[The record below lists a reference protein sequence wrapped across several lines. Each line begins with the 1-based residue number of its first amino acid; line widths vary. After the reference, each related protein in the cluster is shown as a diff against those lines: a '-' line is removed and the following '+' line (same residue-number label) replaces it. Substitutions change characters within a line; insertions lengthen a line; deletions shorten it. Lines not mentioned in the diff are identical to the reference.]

1 MRLDFNEVP
10 DYASILEKSYQSVN
24 RSYEER
30 EAAEKRNDEVRIKNA
45 GVPLK
50 LLEAIAQLTPK
61 AKKLADGM
69 KVQQQ
74 KRQQKEFNKEK
85 YSNLSVEQL
94 TAIEEREKL
103 GKKFVRDEY
112 FAKLKVAEKLKDE
125 GKIIEALDTID
136 SSTYKKIKY
145 GARNAIL
152 KNHLAGS
159 FERFNEKA
167 GDLTGLSS
175 VDKKEKYRKFRQGDT
190 DDYDK
195 WGDAF
200 QTAITKHY
208 DEEIKLLGVEWDK
221 QEVKKKDQENDGERR
236 LILAGI
242 LKYDSDQ
249 EGRQNFQTNVMEHIE
264 TVKNE
269 KGYKTFGEAYK
280 FVMRDALE
288 MVKIGQI
295 KPEIARKL
303 EALYILHRGKKGAP
317 KELILESHSKMLAEI
332 NWDKELHD
340 AEVEYYEIEEE
351 KADNYENSKIADM
364 KQMRKDNNGSF
375 TEKMLADFLRD
386 NWDDDT
392 YGLPSAEVTGFATD
406 EDKNDE
412 DLKPYLQIQWDRGRL
427 TEDMV
432 YKLKSAEERETW
444 MPRVGTTS
452 PNGVSDKNLT
462 DAISASKDMREDLAT
477 TKGFKLKG
485 NKTVL
490 GNVQKNAEWYFP
502 GLYADARRD
511 SNSDADAY
519 IKATEQMK
527 AIIATGRWDTLQSAS
542 TDVNERKRNLSL
554 AQGQLKNDMTVV
566 KTSII
571 AGTEDILEEAAELH
585 KKNVAHPMYVQ
596 LANEIRIDGIRPH
609 PLALQ
614 EEQLK
619 VRSKLM
625 DAGEPVKSVVLQ
637 AWEAM
642 PETSRELLSAHQSEA
657 RLARAKILAF
667 YGGEGN
673 VGDGVID
680 YSDPAISSL
689 ADEILKNE
697 DGKYDDVL
705 YTEGLD
711 LGSEDVGADAVFD
724 KKEQVFSPPKVRQ
737 LTKQEEMRRKMRKHS
752 DGQAAEDLKEFIR
765 SGLRL
770 PGILLKD
777 IFATEAAALNYLET
791 AIEERE
797 QEVKDRRD
805 KFPTKNRKR
814 Y

>member
-24 RSYEER
+24 RSYAER
-30 EAAEKRNDEVRIKNA
+30 EEAERRNDEVRIKNA
-45 GVPLK
+45 GMPLK
-50 LLEAIAQLTPK
+50 MIEAIAQFAPK
-61 AKKLADGM
+61 AKKLADGL
-69 KVQQQ
+69 KLQQE
-74 KRQQKEFNKEK
+74 KRQQKEFNKSK
-85 YSNLSVEQL
+85 FANYTIDQL
-94 TAIEEREKL
+94 KAVEEREKL
-103 GKKFVRDEY
+103 GNKFVRDEY
-112 FAKLKVAEKLKDE
+112 FAKIKVAKKINEE

-145 GARNAIL
+145 GLRNALI
-152 KNHLAGS
+152 KNHKAGS
-159 FERFNEKA
+159 LERFNKEA
-167 GDLTGLSS
+167 GDISGLSLE
-175 VDKKEKYRKFRQGDT
+175 DKQRAYQIFRDKDTEPFMEYGD
-190 DDYDK
+190 
-195 WGDAF
+195 GF
-200 QTAITKHY
+200 QKDLQEHY
-208 DEEIKLLGVEWDK
+208 DAEEKLFMAENKKVYQEQWLEK
-221 QEVKKKDQENDGERR
+221 QNGERR
-236 LILAGI
+236 EILKGI

-249 EGRQNFQTNVMEHIE
+249 EGRQNFQNNVMEHIE

-269 KGYKTFGEAYK
+269 KGYNTFGEAYK

-288 MVKIGQI
+288 MVKSGEI

-364 KQMRKDNNGSF
+364 RQMRKDNGSF
-375 TEKMLADFLRD
+375 TEKDLADFLRN
-386 NWDDDT
+386 NWDYDT
-392 YGLPSAEVTGFATD
+392 YGTPSAEVTGFPTD
-406 EDKNDE
+406 EDQNDE
-412 DLKPYLQIQWDRGRL
+412 DLKPYLQIQWDQGRL

-444 MPRVGTTS
+444 MTRVGTTS
-452 PNGVSDKNLT
+452 PNGVSEKDLK

-502 GLYADARRD
+502 GLYADAMKD
-511 SNSDADAY
+511 ANSPADAY

-566 KTSII
+566 NTSII

-585 KKNVAHPMYVQ
+585 KKNIAHPMYVQ

-614 EEQLK
+614 EAQLK

-642 PETSRELLSAHQSEA
+642 PETSKELLSAHTSEA

-689 ADEILKNE
+689 ADEILSNK
-697 DGKYDDVL
+697 DGL
-705 YTEGLD
+705 YPEFASTET
-711 LGSEDVGADAVFD
+711 VFEPPEI
-724 KKEQVFSPPKVRQ
+724 KK
-737 LTKQEEMRRKMRKHS
+737 LTKKQQMRRSMSKYS
-752 DGQAAEDLKEFIR
+752 DSQAAENLKEFVR

-770 PGILLKD
+770 PGMLLED
-777 IFATEAAALNYLET
+777 IFATEAAAFDYIGKGL
-791 AIEERE
+791 EERRE
-797 QEVKDRRD
+797 EVKKQNRVN
-805 KFPTKNRKR
+805 KRKR
-814 Y
+814 N